1 MNCPVI
7 QTINSIQLISTE
19 LVENNHQKRKVL
31 WDGGDEEK
39 YRELIL
45 HKDLPILDNDQQI
58 DNISNSNAQKTVYSV
73 QNHRVER

>member
-19 LVENNHQKRKVL
+19 LVENNHQKKKKVL

-58 DNISNSNAQKTVYSV
+58 DNISNSNAQKNSLFRPKS
-73 QNHRVER
+73 QS